1 MKEFWRRYKK
11 NRAAVFGAGLVV
23 LFLGLAIFAPIIAP
37 YDPFAYLFPTYLPP
51 SGEHLFGT
59 DNVGRDV
66 FSRVVHGSLVSLTVG
81 FLAAVISALVGLSI
95 GAISGYFGGTLDEAL
110 MRGTEIF
117 QMIPRFFLLL
127 IMVAVFGSGIV
138 NIILIIGLL
147 SWPGTARLVRGEFL
161 ALKEMPF
168 IEAARSLGFSS
179 FRIIFSEILPNA
191 LPPAIV
197 ASTLQVGDA
206 ILLEAA
212 LSFLGLGD
220 PGAISWGQL
229 LGRAQRNI
237 WRSWHIAIFSGA
249 AIFLTVLGINL
260 VGDGLIDALN
270 PRLKER

>member
-1 MKEFWRRYKK
+1 M
-11 NRAAVFGAGLVV
+11 VGAGLVIIFLLQAV
-23 LFLGLAIFAPIIAP
+23 LAPVIAP
-37 YDPFAYLFPTYLPP
+37 YDPFKYLFRTYLPP
-51 SGEHLFGT
+51 SWEHPFGT

-66 FSRVVHGSLVSLTVG
+66 LSRVIHGSIVSLTVG
-81 FLAAVISALVGLSI
+81 FLAAIISALVGLGV
-95 GAISGYFGGTLDEAL
+95 GAISGYFGGKIDELL
-110 MRGTEIF
+110 MRGTEIL

-127 IMVAVFGSGIV
+127 ITVAVFGSGAI

-168 IEAARSLGFSS
+168 IEAARSLGFNS
-179 FRIIFSEILPNA
+179 FKIIFSEILPNA

-206 ILLEAA
+206 ILMEAA

-260 VGDGLIDALN
+260 IGDGLIDALN

>member
-1 MKEFWRRYKK
+1 
-11 NRAAVFGAGLVV
+11 
-23 LFLGLAIFAPIIAP
+23 
-37 YDPFAYLFPTYLPP
+37 
-51 SGEHLFGT
+51 
-59 DNVGRDV
+59 
-66 FSRVVHGSLVSLTVG
+66 
-81 FLAAVISALVGLSI
+81 
-95 GAISGYFGGTLDEAL
+95 
-110 MRGTEIF
+110 
-117 QMIPRFFLLL
+117 
-127 IMVAVFGSGIV
+127 
-138 NIILIIGLL
+138 
-147 SWPGTARLVRGEFL
+147 
-161 ALKEMPF
+161 MPF
-168 IEAARSLGFSS
+168 IEAARSLGFNS

-206 ILLEAA
+206 ILLEAS

-260 VGDGLIDALN
+260 MGDALIDALN

>member
-11 NRAAVFGAGLVV
+11 NRAAVVGAGLVV
-23 LFLGLAIFAPIIAP
+23 FFTFLSLFAPIIAP
-37 YDPFAYLFPTYLPP
+37 YDPSAYLFSTYLPP
-51 SGEHLFGT
+51 SWDHLFGT

-66 FSRVVHGSLVSLTVG
+66 LSRVIHGSIVSLTVG
-81 FLAAVISALVGLSI
+81 FFAAIISALVGLGI
-95 GAISGYFGGTLDEAL
+95 GALSGYFGGKIDEIL
-110 MRGTEIF
+110 MRGTEIM

-127 IMVAVFGSGIV
+127 IMVAAFGSGIV

-168 IEAARSLGFSS
+168 IEAARSLGFNS
-179 FRIIFSEILPNA
+179 FKIIFSEILPNA

-206 ILLEAA
+206 ILLEAS

-249 AIFLTVLGINL
+249 AIFFTVLGINL
-260 VGDGLIDALN
+260 LGDGLIDALN

>member
-1 MKEFWRRYKK
+1 MFQ
-11 NRAAVFGAGLVV
+11 AVF
-23 LFLGLAIFAPIIAP
+23 APVIAP
-37 YDPFAYLFPTYLPP
+37 YDPSAYLFPSYLAP
-51 SGEHLFGT
+51 SWAHLFGT

-66 FSRVVHGSLVSLTVG
+66 LSRVIYGAQVSLTVG
-81 FLAAVISALVGLSI
+81 FLAAILSALVGIGI
-95 GAISGYFGGTLDEAL
+95 GAISGYLGGKVDEAL
-110 MRGTEIF
+110 MRGTEIL
-117 QMIPRFFLLL
+117 QMIPQFFILL
-127 IMVAVFGSGIV
+127 IMVAVFGSGVI
-138 NIILIIGLL
+138 NIILIIGIL

-161 ALKEMPF
+161 TLKETPF

-179 FRIIFSEILPNA
+179 FRIVFSEILPNA
-191 LPPAIV
+191 LSPVIV

-237 WRSWHIAIFSGA
+237 WRSWHIAVFSGA

-260 VGDGLIDALN
+260 LGDGLIDALN